1 LYGLGRRTFTDW
13 RLRDLLE
20 DFGVRSDVARD
31 TDAAIARLGETRY
44 DAVISDEYRGGAP
57 EGLALAQRMVRLAQ
71 RLDVDQGVDPILF
84 EVPLIIYG
92 TNSSRPPPPGVQLIT
107 NRPDEVLSKPDQQGR
122 GDQTL
127 TQRRLA
133 KYWERLAATTE
144 TWIHLAMSRLMAKGL
159 AKLSA

>member
-1 LYGLGRRTFTDW
+1 
-13 RLRDLLE
+13 
-20 DFGVRSDVARD
+20 
-31 TDAAIARLGETRY
+31 
-44 DAVISDEYRGGAP
+44 
-57 EGLALAQRMVRLAQ
+57 MVRLAQ

-127 TQRRLA
+127 TEDLEVSPLIRLSPHTPYRA
-133 KYWERLAATTE
+133 IHRFQHVVAFLAYSFATLFWVFVKDYKYFLMVDLGPYRGRKHPWSEWLRLFLEPVREVAE
-144 TWIHLAMSRLMAKGL
+144 PGQQVSG
-159 AKLSA
+159 